1 MPDPS
6 TTAKMMHSLP
16 SISPDGAR
24 HALAGAL
31 AEAARLGVSMS
42 VAVVD
47 NAGHLLSFH
56 RLEGAI
62 MVSIDAAVQKARTAA
77 QAGVNTRLL
86 QELVD
91 REMPSLLAVTQLMT
105 APGGVPVMLDGV
117 VIGGVGASGAALHE
131 DEAVAQAGADAIM
144 AVLNTAQAN

>member
-1 MPDPS
+1 MSQTWLHS
-6 TTAKMMHSLP
+6 TP

-24 HALAGAL
+24 HALEAAL
-31 AEAARLGVSMS
+31 AQAARLGARMS

-47 NAGHLLSFH
+47 SAGHLLSFQ
-56 RLEGAI
+56 RMEGAI
-62 MVSIDAAVQKARTAA
+62 VVSIDAAVQKARTAT

-91 REMPSLLAVTQLMT
+91 REMPSLLTVSQLMT
-105 APGGVPVMLDGV
+105 APGGIPIVVDGAI
-117 VIGGVGASGAALHE
+117 IGGMGASGAALHE

-144 AVLNTAQAN
+144 AAFGAVQHK